1 MFDKSQRP
9 YRPKSSP
16 KERSSASREAQTVP
30 REPRSQSS
38 QTAIEKV
45 ETDPLKSGGKAGE
58 ALRSFAQS
66 IGEVLIDITALEVN
80 TMVVDR
86 ITGAKFIPW
95 QTYCSVYA
103 INEVDLH
110 YRNIPQSECDR
121 YLSLRKKLV
130 VEYGLIASDPSSVLY
145 DERMLEIL
153 SASPEE
159 ITLPNPNPPNYDREG
174 KLEIQ
179 RVQKLLQ
186 NNSFIRALRKVG
198 ELKAC
203 LDNQK
208 RQVERLKLENPDRN
222 FKELHEAMNTDMIYA
237 QTIVQLDGDMINR
250 YAKEILDHP
259 QRDLI
264 LTLHHESVSSGEQQ
278 WRGLFEFFLGLV
290 QKVISQRESGFFDFL
305 RR

>member
-1 MFDKSQRP
+1 MFDKPQRS
-9 YRPKSSP
+9 YKTKS
-16 KERSSASREAQTVP
+16 RSSSSRETNTVPGTTSSQKAIQTV
-30 REPRSQSS
+30 ENTALRSG
-38 QTAIEKV
+38 E
-45 ETDPLKSGGKAGE
+45 KAGE
-58 ALRSFAQS
+58 ALQNFARS

-95 QTYCSVYA
+95 QTYYSVYD
-103 INEVDLH
+103 INEADL
-110 YRNIPQSECDR
+110 RRRDIPIGECDR
-121 YLSLRKKLV
+121 YLSLRKKLA
-130 VEYGLIASDPSSVLY
+130 VEYALIASDPSSPLY

-153 SASPEE
+153 STSPDQ
-159 ITLPNPNPPNYDREG
+159 IILPNPHPSDYDREG

-186 NNSFIRALRKVG
+186 NGSFIRALRKVG

-208 RQVERLKLENPDRN
+208 RHVERLKLEHPDRN
-222 FKELHEAMNTDMIYA
+222 FKDLHEGMNMDMIYA
-237 QTIVQLDGDMINR
+237 QTVVQLDGDMINR

-264 LTLHHESVSSGEQQ
+264 LQLHHESVASGEKQ

-290 QKVISQRESGFFDFL
+290 QQAVSQREGGFFDFL

>member
-1 MFDKSQRP
+1 MFDKSQRS
-9 YRPKSSP
+9 YKTKS
-16 KERSSASREAQTVP
+16 RSISSQEAQKV
-30 REPRSQSS
+30 SQQINS
-38 QTAIEKV
+38 QKAIEKV
-45 ETDPLKSGGKAGE
+45 ETNPLGSGGKAGE
-58 ALRSFAQS
+58 ALQNFARS

-95 QTYCSVYA
+95 QTYRSVYD
-103 INEVDLH
+103 INEADLH
-110 YRNIPQSECDR
+110 RRNIPQSECDR
-121 YLSLRKKLV
+121 YLSLRKKLEI
-130 VEYGLIASDPSSVLY
+130 EYALITSDSSSPLY

-153 SASPEE
+153 SASPDD
-159 ITLPNPNPPNYDREG
+159 ITLPNPHPSDYDREG

-186 NNSFIRALRKVG
+186 NSSFIRALRKVG

-208 RQVERLKLENPDRN
+208 RQVERLKMEHPDRN
-222 FKELHEAMNTDMIYA
+222 FKELHEGMNTDMIYA

-264 LTLHHESVSSGEQQ
+264 LQLHHESVASGEKQ
-278 WRGLFEFFLGLV
+278 WRGLFEFFLGLIQQV
-290 QKVISQRESGFFDFL
+290 VSQREGGFFDFL